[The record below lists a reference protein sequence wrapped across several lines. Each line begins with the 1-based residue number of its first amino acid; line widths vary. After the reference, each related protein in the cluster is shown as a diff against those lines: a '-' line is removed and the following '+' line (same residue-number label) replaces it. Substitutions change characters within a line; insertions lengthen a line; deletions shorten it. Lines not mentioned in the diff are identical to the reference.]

1 MEPDN
6 GLKTVDFEVRPSTA
20 AVVLG
25 VAFGVLIPLVLHMYL
40 RGMMV
45 RLFMQIHG
53 GMMSPLVLLPFYAGL
68 MISGA
73 GVLLL
78 PVVAVIRGA
87 EAPGTLVRLTCEG
100 IVLMRRGAV
109 TFECPY
115 SDVAAVFVIGVGP
128 ALVFSSERPTESAL
142 LLPTVCV
149 RVRGRTRVLPQG
161 VRDPRAL
168 VAELVERCDLES
180 THLPALAALWQAY
193 RVVDEHEA
201 DDAA

>member
-1 MEPDN
+1 M
-6 GLKTVDFEVRPSTA
+6 
-20 AVVLG
+20 
-25 VAFGVLIPLVLHMYL
+25 PLF
-40 RGMMV
+40 R
-45 RLFMQIHG
+45 QIQD
-53 GMMSPLVLLPFYAGL
+53 GMMSPLVLLLFYAGL
-68 MISGA
+68 MITGA
-73 GVLLL
+73 AVLLL

-100 IVLMRRGAV
+100 VVLMRRGAV

-115 SDVAAVFVIGVGP
+115 SDVAAVFVMGVGP

-142 LLPTVCV
+142 LLPTICLH
-149 RVRGRTRVLPQG
+149 VRGRTRGVPQG

-168 VAELVERCDLES
+168 VAELVKRCDLEA

-193 RVVDEHEA
+193 RTVNEDEA